1 MVVANFAIY
10 LFTVVTTGVKT
21 TTTRVLR
28 EIVNLG

>member
-10 LFTVVTTGVKT
+10 LFTNVTTGVKT
-21 TTTRVLR
+21 TARVLR